1 MGTRVRGRREAA
13 WKGGTGAAAARVSGD
28 DGKQRG
34 WVDWGGGEAH
44 LVEEPIPS
52 SRAWFDGRSDMVQL
66 YTPLVRYNYIIS

>member
-34 WVDWGGGEAH
+34 GGDWGGGEAH

-52 SRAWFDGRSDMVQL
+52 SRAWFDVVVQDMVQL
-66 YTPLVRYNYIIS
+66 YPTCTL